1 MRTLFAFFVCFV
13 FATTLSALDLAE
25 KMTEEFFKTS
35 SDQIESAYPGW
46 VPGNEEK
53 TIWCAGGEDKPTLG
67 SLPLAEARLFVGK
80 AVPEKLILVAYR
92 YASAEKKLNSA
103 DGAELMKK
111 FTAELAKTFPDE
123 AGRFSDRFEQIQLSG
138 SLRRGA
144 WGEVLICHAALKR
157 GPVILL
163 AGIYPVGGAPK
174 RLIEFFTDAASF
186 RHRAYFDADK
196 NALLYPVP
204 AGTGLQGYDFASTT
218 ARLAAYY
225 GVSVTPQQV
234 QEAVGG
240 KEKPQKEKP
249 PQKPAPAPA
258 PDGKKKKKK
267 KSSSSSKKV
276 KVNPGKDAADLAD
289 TWRAIRKMEGKTGI
303 SCREILDGD
312 SFLTR
317 NQCNKLKTVYNR
329 FATEAN
335 HKAHKEVVKTLDFDD
350 NPPDKV
356 PGLSP
361 EILTKARAAN
371 KIGLNHFCA
380 EVERMLFRGDLPLWC
395 AMGFKTDKTGKP
407 AVGAPA
413 PSWRIICG
421 INAKE
426 GKIYFVDC
434 FTNSEPAEISIEEAW
449 AITLKVY
456 QLGERR

>member
-1 MRTLFAFFVCFV
+1 MRTVFCFLAFFAFVSP
-13 FATTLSALDLAE
+13 LSAFDLAE
-25 KMTEEFFKTS
+25 KMTADFFKTAN
-35 SDQIESAYPGW
+35 DQIETAYPGW

-53 TIWCAGGEDKPTLG
+53 SIWCAGGEDKPTLG
-67 SLPLAEARLFVGK
+67 SLPLAEARLFVDK
-80 AVPEKLILVAYR
+80 TAPEKLVLVAYR

-103 DGAELMKK
+103 DGAELHQK
-111 FTAELAKTFPDE
+111 FIAALAQNFPDE
-123 AGRFSDRFEQIQLSG
+123 AGRFADRFEQIQLSG

-144 WGEVLICHAALKR
+144 WGEALICYATLKR

-163 AGIYPVGGAPK
+163 AGIYPVGTAPK
-174 RLIEFFTDAASF
+174 RMIDFFTDAASF
-186 RHRAYFDADK
+186 RYRACFDADK

-204 AGTGLQGYDFASTT
+204 AGAAGLQGYGFASAT

-225 GVSVTPQQV
+225 GVSATPQQI

-240 KEKPQKEKP
+240 KEKPQKAAP
-249 PQKPAPAPA
+249 APAPAPA

-267 KSSSSSKKV
+267 KSSSSAKV
-276 KVNPGKDAADLAD
+276 TVNPGKDAANLVD
-289 TWRAIRKMEGKTGI
+289 TWRAIRKMESKTGI

-317 NQCNKLKTVYNR
+317 NQCNKLKNVYNR

-335 HKAHKEVVKTLDFDD
+335 HKAHKDVVKTLDFDD

-356 PGLSP
+356 PALNP
-361 EILTKARAAN
+361 ENLTKARAAN
-371 KIGLNHFCA
+371 KIGLNRFRS
-380 EVERMLFRGDLPLWC
+380 EVERMLSRGDLPLWC
-395 AMGFKTDKTGKP
+395 AMGFKADKSGKL
-407 AVGAPA
+407 ATGAPA

-426 GKIYFVDC
+426 GKLYYVDC
-434 FTNSEPAEISIEEAW
+434 FTALEATEISVEEAW
-449 AITLKVY
+449 AITLKLY